1 MSPSAHR
8 PADRYSPLYFLA
20 SVGAGGLAV
29 TFFMYLLFWVPHPGQ
44 TVPVFEDIARAF
56 ASGGAAMKAA
66 VALAAAGIAV
76 FGALNLRYLAWNIVA
91 FTAFRR
97 SEAYAALKG
106 GNGESALLAIPL
118 ALAMSVNVG
127 FILGL
132 VFVPG
137 LWGVV
142 EYLFPFAM
150 VAFGLIGALALSQIG
165 AFLGRI
171 LAAPGGFDPEAN
183 NSFAQLLPAFALAM
197 VAVGFSAPAAMS
209 GTPLTVGAAL
219 ILSTFFGTAALLH
232 AVVAGIVAVGAM
244 LRHGVA
250 REAAPTLTVVI
261 PLMTVL
267 GIMALRQSHGLHT
280 TFDVHATAGET
291 LMFLTRALSVQVVFA
306 GLGLAVL
313 RRQGY
318 FAAFVTGQKA
328 SPGSYALVCPG
339 VALSVMLHF
348 WLNKGLVPA
357 GIVERFS
364 AGYWGVTLLALAL
377 QAATIWLVLHLNRR
391 HFGRRPAEALVAAG

>member
-1 MSPSAHR
+1 MPDIPGR

-56 ASGGAAMKAA
+56 AGGGLPLRAAIAIA
-66 VALAAAGIAV
+66 VAGIAV
-76 FGALNLRYLAWNIVA
+76 FGALNLKYLVWNLSA
-91 FTAFRR
+91 FAAFRHG
-97 SEAYAALKG
+97 EAHAALLRS
-106 GNGESALLAIPL
+106 NGEPALLALPL
-118 ALAMSVNVG
+118 ALAMSINVG

-132 VFVPG
+132 VLVPG
-137 LWGVV
+137 LWGTV
-142 EYLFPFAM
+142 EYLFPAAM
-150 VAFGLIGALALSQIG
+150 TAFGLIGALALAQTG

-171 LAAPGGFDPEAN
+171 LSAPGGFDPEAN
-183 NSFAQLLPAFALAM
+183 NSFATLLPAFALAM
-197 VAVGFSAPAAMS
+197 VAVGLAAPAAMS

-232 AVVAGIVAVGAM
+232 AVVAGITAVGPM

-267 GIMALRQSHGLHT
+267 GIMALRQSHGLDT
-280 TFDVHATAGET
+280 TFAVHATAGET
-291 LMFLTRALSVQVVFA
+291 LIFLTRVLAVQLLFA
-306 GLGLAVL
+306 GLALAVL

-318 FAAFVTGQKA
+318 VAAFVTGAKI
-328 SPGSYALVCPG
+328 SPGAYALVCPG
-339 VALSVMLHF
+339 VALSVMVHF
-348 WLNKGLVPA
+348 WLNKGLVAA
-357 GIVERFS
+357 GLVERFS
-364 AGYWGVTLLALAL
+364 AGYWAITLVALAL

-391 HFGRRPAEALVAAG
+391 HFGRRRPEALVPAA

>member
-1 MSPSAHR
+1 MSDIPER

-56 ASGGAAMKAA
+56 SAGGAAMQAAIA
-66 VALAAAGIAV
+66 VAVAGIAV
-76 FGALNLRYLAWNIVA
+76 FGALNLKYLAWNLSA
-91 FTAFRR
+91 FAAFRR
-97 SEAYAALKG
+97 GEGYAALRSS
-106 GNGESALLAIPL
+106 NGESALLAIPL

-137 LWGVV
+137 LWGAV
-142 EYLFPFAM
+142 EYLFPLAM
-150 VAFGLIGALALSQIG
+150 AAFGLIGALALSQIG

-171 LAAPGGFDPEAN
+171 LSVPGGFDPEAH

-219 ILSTFFGTAALLH
+219 ILSTFFGTASLVY
-232 AVVAGIVAVGAM
+232 AVVAGITAVSAM
-244 LRHGVA
+244 LRNGVA

-280 TFDVHATAGET
+280 TFEVHAAAGET
-291 LMFLTRALSVQVVFA
+291 LMFLTRVLAVQLLFA

-313 RRQGY
+313 RRQRY
-318 FAAFVTGQKA
+318 FAEFVTGA
-328 SPGSYALVCPG
+328 RTSPGSYALVCPG
-339 VALSVMLHF
+339 VALSVMIHF
-348 WLNKGLVPA
+348 WLNKGLVA
-357 GIVERFS
+357 TGIVERFS
-364 AGYWGVTLLALAL
+364 AGYWAITLVALAL
-377 QAATIWLVLHLNRR
+377 QAATIWLALHLNRR
-391 HFGRRPAEALVAAG
+391 HFGRRPAETLVPAE